1 MNGVLTPRGGRTPGA
16 RNLITRRII
25 EDFTEA
31 WQRDGSAALRVLA
44 KEDPGK
50 FAQLGLAILPRDI
63 LISVE
68 QRAPG
73 GLEAEDWALMLRVLD
88 IIKACV
94 PADAAGPGEVFGVIE
109 NGLRMHY
116 AKSIEES
123 RGEVS
128 G

>member
-1 MNGVLTPRGGRTPGA
+1 MSRAVSPMNGVLTPRGGRTPGA

-94 PADAAGPGEVFGVIE
+94 AADAAGPV
-109 NGLRMHY
+109 
-116 AKSIEES
+116 KS
-123 RGEVS
+123 S